1 MLKFSKIGIITYHY
15 PHLKTEQVLQRIINK
30 PYKWKMYALPF
41 IERTKREVL
50 FPHRPEQTDAVAP
63 QVLAEAHGIP
73 YIVCSSDKDID
84 NSCDLYILL
93 GGVSFQ
99 ESV

>member
-1 MLKFSKIGIITYHY
+1 
-15 PHLKTEQVLQRIINK
+15 
-30 PYKWKMYALPF
+30 MYALPF
-41 IERTKREVL
+41 IKRAKREVL

-73 YIVCSSDKDID
+73 YIICNSDKDID

-93 GGVSFQ
+93 GGYTFKRVCNW
-99 ESV
+99 ENNN